1 MNSLNY
7 NSFRDE
13 ISHNPLLTREQEV
26 DLSRRAKKGDR
37 QARQKLIASNY
48 RLAISIASKY
58 SKRGVNFDDLL
69 QESSIGLIKAIDR
82 FNPELGNKLST
93 YACWWIKQACMQ
105 FINENISTVKVPTH
119 SRLLNSK
126 IKKTV
131 TDIQRR
137 FGYTPT
143 TSELSEILS
152 VTEDAIEHSN
162 QANSRYLSI
171 NGSSN
176 GDDDNSYSLENKI
189 DSLEL
194 TPQEVFENKELV
206 GIIKKNLN
214 LLSPREEKVIRL
226 RFGIEESF
234 FDNEN
239 FPGVQ

>member
-13 ISHNPLLTREQEV
+13 ISHNPLLTREQEI
-26 DLSRRAKKGDR
+26 DLSRRAKKGDKS
-37 QARQKLIASNY
+37 AREKLIASNY

-93 YACWWIKQACMQ
+93 YACWWIKQSCMQ

-119 SRLLNSK
+119 SRLLNVK
-126 IKKTV
+126 IKNTV

-152 VTEDAIEHSN
+152 VTEDAIENSN

-171 NGSSN
+171 NNSSN
-176 GDDDNSYSLENKI
+176 NDDDNSYSLENKI

-194 TPQEVFENKELV
+194 TPQEIFENKELV
-206 GIIKKNLN
+206 KIIKKNLG

-226 RFGIEESF
+226 RFGIEESV

-239 FPGVQ
+239 FPGV

>member
-13 ISHNPLLTREQEV
+13 ISHNPLLTREQEI

-82 FNPELGNKLST
+82 FDPELGNKLST

-126 IKKTV
+126 IKSTI

-152 VTEDAIEHSN
+152 VTEDAIENSG
-162 QANSRYLSI
+162 QANSTYLSI

-176 GDDDNSYSLENKI
+176 SDDDNSYSLENKI

-194 TPQEVFENKELV
+194 TPQEIFENKELV
-206 GIIKKNLN
+206 KIIKKNLN

-226 RFGIEESF
+226 RFGIEESI

-239 FPGVQ
+239 FPGV

>member
-126 IKKTV
+126 IKQTV

-176 GDDDNSYSLENKI
+176 SDDDNSYSLENKI

-206 GIIKKNLN
+206 GIIKRNLN